1 MSNLLAIETSFL
13 NLPQVKQILNLTEI
27 RSTQRVI
34 ANGQKKKF
42 EQTLQLSKLVVSAV
56 NWFASEEGKR
66 ICTEEGIS
74 WNNEEIGIKIF
85 GWQKSFFYK
94 VVKAGKLETTV
105 IESFNTK
112 CTEIE
117 SQGSEANR
125 SLEGLLK
132 YAKQLNTATTEA
144 TEGEGE
150 GEGEQTDIQPEIV
163 LKNILTFKFKNEQ
176 FNVLVK
182 IAENG
187 NLTTNNTKSEIKSAI
202 LFLEGVLSYN
212 NLQLL
217 SNEPTN

>member
-13 NLPQVKQILNLTEI
+13 NLPQVKQSLSLTEI
-27 RSTQRVI
+27 RSTQRTI

-42 EQTLQLSKLVVSAV
+42 EQTLQLSKLVVGAV

-74 WNNEEIGIKIF
+74 WSNEEIGIKIF

-105 IESFNTK
+105 IDSFNAK

-117 SQGSEANR
+117 SQGNEANR

-132 YAKQLNTATTEA
+132 YAKQVENSTNDSGNNES
-144 TEGEGE
+144 EGESE
-150 GEGEQTDIQPEIV
+150 ENEIQPEIV

-202 LFLEGVLSYN
+202 MFLEGVLSYN

>member
-1 MSNLLAIETSFL
+1 MSTLLSIETSFL
-13 NLPQVKQILNLTEI
+13 NLPQVKQSLNLAEI

-42 EQTLQLSKLVVSAV
+42 EQTLQLSKLVVNAV
-56 NWFASEEGKR
+56 EWFASEEGKTV
-66 ICTEEGIS
+66 CTEEGIS
-74 WNNEEIGIKIF
+74 WSNEEIGIKIF

-94 VVKAGKLETTV
+94 VVKAGKLETAV

-132 YAKQLNTATTEA
+132 FAKQVNAATTET

-150 GEGEQTDIQPEIV
+150 GEGEQTDIQPEIRANV
-163 LKNILTFKFKNEQ
+163 IFSLSYKTESGNIS
-176 FNVLVK
+176 VK
-182 IAENG
+182 IDENG
-187 NLTTNNTKSEIKSAI
+187 VVKTNNTREQILQAI
-202 LFLEGVLSYN
+202 EFLN
-212 NLQLL
+212 N
-217 SNEPTN
+217 SI

>member
-1 MSNLLAIETSFL
+1 MSNLLAIETAFL
-13 NLPQVKQILNLTEI
+13 SLPQVKQSLSLTEI
-27 RSTQRVI
+27 RSTQRTI

-56 NWFASEEGKR
+56 NWFASDEGKR
-66 ICTEEGIS
+66 ICTEEGVT
-74 WNNEEIGIKIF
+74 WTNEEIGIKIF

-117 SQGSEANR
+117 SSGSEANR

-132 YAKQLNTATTEA
+132 YAKQLNTATTGA

-150 GEGEQTDIQPEIV
+150 GEGEGNEIQPEIRLENV
-163 LKNILTFKFKNEQ
+163 LTFKFKSHRGS
-176 FNVLVK
+176 VLVK
-182 IAENG
+182 VAENG
-187 NLTTNNTKSEIKSAI
+187 LLTTTNTKNEIQDAI
-202 LFLEGVLSYN
+202 SFLQGVLDYN

-217 SNEPTN
+217 SNQPTN

>member
-1 MSNLLAIETSFL
+1 MSNLLSIETAFL
-13 NLPQVKQILNLTEI
+13 SLPQVKQSLNLSEI
-27 RSTQRVI
+27 RNTQRVI

-42 EQTLQLSKLVVSAV
+42 EQTLQLSKLVVGAV
-56 NWFASEEGKR
+56 NWFASDEGKR
-66 ICTEEGIS
+66 ICTEEGVT
-74 WNNEEIGIKIF
+74 WTNEEIGIKIF

-94 VVKAGKLETTV
+94 VVKAGKLESEV

-117 SQGSEANR
+117 SSGSEANR

-132 YAKQLNTATTEA
+132 YAKQLNTATTGA

-150 GEGEQTDIQPEIV
+150 GEGEGNEIQPEIV

>member
-13 NLPQVKQILNLTEI
+13 NLPQVKQSLNLTEI

-34 ANGQKKKF
+34 SNGQKKKF

-56 NWFASEEGKR
+56 NWFESEEGKTV
-66 ICTEEGIS
+66 CAEEGIT
-74 WNNEEIGIKIF
+74 WTNEEIGNKIF

-94 VVKAGKLETTV
+94 VVKAGKLESEI

-117 SQGSEANR
+117 ANGNEANR

-132 YAKQLNTATTEA
+132 FAKQVNTAT

-150 GEGEQTDIQPEIV
+150 GEGDQTDIQPEIV
-163 LKNILTFKFKNEQ
+163 VETIFTMTYKNTDGK
-176 FNVLVK
+176 K
-182 IAENG
+182 IAVRIDANG
-187 NLTTNNTKSEIKSAI
+187 TIKTTNNRTEIAEALAYINSQ
-202 LFLEGVLSYN
+202 FN
-212 NLQLL
+212 
-217 SNEPTN
+217 

>member
-1 MSNLLAIETSFL
+1 MSTLLSIETSFL
-13 NLPQVKQILNLTEI
+13 NLPQVKQSLNLAEI

-42 EQTLQLSKLVVSAV
+42 EQTLQLSKLVVNAV
-56 NWFASEEGKR
+56 EWFASEEGKTV
-66 ICTEEGIS
+66 CTEEGIS
-74 WNNEEIGIKIF
+74 WSNEEIGNKIF

-94 VVKAGKLETTV
+94 VVKAGKLETAV

-132 YAKQLNTATTEA
+132 FAKQVNAATTET

-150 GEGEQTDIQPEIV
+150 GEGEQTDIQPEIRANV
-163 LKNILTFKFKNEQ
+163 IFSLSYKTESGNIS
-176 FNVLVK
+176 VK
-182 IAENG
+182 IDENG
-187 NLTTNNTKSEIKSAI
+187 VVKTNNTREQILQAI
-202 LFLEGVLSYN
+202 EFLN
-212 NLQLL
+212 N
-217 SNEPTN
+217 SI

>member
-13 NLPQVKQILNLTEI
+13 NLPQVKQSLSLAEI
-27 RSTQRVI
+27 RSTQRTI

-56 NWFASEEGKR
+56 DWFASEDGKR
-66 ICTEEGIS
+66 VCTEEGIS
-74 WNNEEIGIKIF
+74 WSNEEIGIKIF

-117 SQGSEANR
+117 SQGNEANR

-132 YAKQLNTATTEA
+132 YAKQLNTATTE
-144 TEGEGE
+144 TTEGE
-150 GEGEQTDIQPEIV
+150 GEGEQTEIQPEIV
-163 LKNILTFKFKNEQ
+163 LKNILTFKFKNDQ

>member
-13 NLPQVKQILNLTEI
+13 NLPQVKQSLNLTEI

-42 EQTLQLSKLVVSAV
+42 EQTLQLSKLVVGAV
-56 NWFASEEGKR
+56 AWFASEDGQR
-66 ICTEEGIS
+66 VCTEEGIS
-74 WNNEEIGIKIF
+74 WTNEEIGIKIF

-94 VVKAGKLETTV
+94 VVKAGKLETAV

-132 YAKQLNTATTEA
+132 FAKQVNAATTET

-150 GEGEQTDIQPEIV
+150 GEGEQTDIQPEIRANV
-163 LKNILTFKFKNEQ
+163 IFSLSYKTESGNIS
-176 FNVLVK
+176 VK
-182 IAENG
+182 IDENG
-187 NLTTNNTKSEIKSAI
+187 VVKTNNTREQILQAI
-202 LFLEGVLSYN
+202 EFLN
-212 NLQLL
+212 N
-217 SNEPTN
+217 SI